1 MVILQET
8 TDWGQ
13 HTASNHIYYLTDNK
27 ERLLAYI
34 KAGTNEPMVFSKPIR
49 FDRRG
54 RTFKELKIK

>member
-8 TDWGQ
+8 TDWGE
-13 HTASNHIYYLTDNK
+13 HRTPNHIYYLDDKK
-27 ERLLAYI
+27 ENLIAYI
-34 KAGTNEPMVFSKPIR
+34 KAGSNEPMVFSKPIR